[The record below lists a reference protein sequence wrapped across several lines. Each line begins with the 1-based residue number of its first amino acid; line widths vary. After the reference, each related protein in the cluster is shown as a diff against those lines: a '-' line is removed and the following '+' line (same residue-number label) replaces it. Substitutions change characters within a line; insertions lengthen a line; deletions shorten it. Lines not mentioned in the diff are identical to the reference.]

1 MGPALIYLAGIF
13 QRNPRLARMCN
24 RPLLTNLEILVAL
37 LCSSSLDACSAIHRS
52 TLVRFC
58 ATLSPAFASAGEKEL
73 SENDASESVSMV
85 QDDCFNAALLIQVV
99 YRTYIH
105 HKYNST
111 FNNKIPISYK
121 KCPFLDVF
129 IILLLYY
136 YI

>member
-1 MGPALIYLAGIF
+1 
-13 QRNPRLARMCN
+13 
-24 RPLLTNLEILVAL
+24 
-37 LCSSSLDACSAIHRS
+37 
-52 TLVRFC
+52 
-58 ATLSPAFASAGEKEL
+58 LSPAFASAGEKEL